1 MTSRL
6 PLFRIL
12 QASLSNVQRHAE
24 SPSVDIRFAI
34 TAREAKPEV
43 KDCGKGIRLE
53 VESDATGELMVGS
66 SRAGRYLIEVFERGA
81 AKSLLA
87 VCAHMGLSRPRAYE
101 NSDSFRVLRW

>member
-53 VESDATGELMVGS
+53 VESDATGEPMVGS
-66 SRAGRYLIEVFERGA
+66 SRAGRSPDLGRSASVMDERHRFVPGGRGRYLIEVFERR
-81 AKSLLA
+81 S
-87 VCAHMGLSRPRAYE
+87 
-101 NSDSFRVLRW
+101 